1 MSNEEV
7 ERAIEFL
14 LDNQAQHDV
23 RLARLENIVVELAVS
38 QKEMRADMQTMRA
51 DMQTMLGEFRE
62 GIEHILGVAE
72 RAMTAV
78 HKLADAEF
86 DTRKRVRFLEDRVD
100 ILEEK

>member
-38 QKEMRADMQTMRA
+38 QKEMRADMQTMLR
-51 DMQTMLGEFRE
+51 EFRA